1 MINVSITGAN
11 GKMGHVITSIIEG
24 RDDCTVVSGID
35 LNTADNGKFPIVSE
49 PALLPEKP
57 DVIIDFSHPSALDKL
72 LEYCLSTGTPA
83 VIATTGF
90 SDEQIAKI
98 KSAAEQVPIFFS
110 FNMSLGINLLASL
123 AKTAAKLLGGQF
135 DIEIVEKHHNQKID
149 APSGT
154 AIMLGNAI
162 NSVLE
167 DKYHFE
173 YDRHSRR
180 MKREKYEI
188 GMHAIRGG
196 TIVGEHDIIF
206 AGRDE
211 VITLSHSAASKE
223 VFAVGAVNAAV
234 FLACLPRPAETVLC
248 LQPANPGRSRE
259 SVLQAVFPPA
269 EHREFPM
276 T

>member
-1 MINVSITGAN
+1 MVKVAITGAN

-24 RDDCTVVSGID
+24 RDDCTVIGGID
-35 LNTADNGKFPIVSE
+35 LNTAENGKYPIVSE

-72 LEYCLSTGTPA
+72 LEYCINTGTPA

-90 SDEQIAKI
+90 SDEQIARI
-98 KSAAEQVPIFFS
+98 KAAAEQVPVFFS

-123 AKTAAKLLGGQF
+123 AKSAAKLLGGQF

-162 NSVLE
+162 NEALE
-167 DKYHFE
+167 EKYHYV

-180 MKREKYEI
+180 MKREKFEI

-211 VITLSHSAASKE
+211 VITLSHHAASKE

-234 FLACLPRPAETVLC
+234 FLAGQSAGLYDMSALIAE
-248 LQPANPGRSRE
+248 LQ
-259 SVLQAVFPPA
+259 
-269 EHREFPM
+269 
-276 T
+276 

>member
-1 MINVSITGAN
+1 MIKTAITGAN
-11 GKMGHVITSIIEG
+11 GKMGKVLTSIISG
-24 RDDCTVVSGID
+24 REDCSICGGID
-35 LNTADNGKFPIVSE
+35 INTDKNGLFPIVSE
-49 PALLPEKP
+49 PSQLPEKP

-72 LEYCLSTGTPA
+72 LEYCLSTGTPV

-98 KSAAEQVPIFFS
+98 KAAAEQIPVFFS

-154 AIMLGNAI
+154 AIMLGNAV
-162 NSVLE
+162 NSALDE
-167 DKYHFE
+167 KYHFE
-173 YDRHSRR
+173 YDRHSKR
-180 MKREKYEI
+180 MKRDKYEI

-196 TIVGEHDIIF
+196 TIVGEHDVIF

-234 FLACLPRPAETVLC
+234 FLAKQSAGLYDMSDVIEELK
-248 LQPANPGRSRE
+248 
-259 SVLQAVFPPA
+259 
-269 EHREFPM
+269 
-276 T
+276 